1 MQPLAFDTP
10 LAIEQ
15 RQIEAIRQQTPA
27 ERLASTFDLTIYVYA
42 AARAAIRR
50 AQPGLTPLD
59 RARLL
64 MEITHG
70 PAAAA
75 QLSVAPQED
84 AMLSPAQ
91 IPAVVVPVVAVFEEL
106 GIAYCI
112 AGSLAASA
120 WAMPRST
127 NDVAIFAD
135 VRPGQIAALVARL
148 GADYY
153 IAAAQ
158 IREAIEHHGSFNL
171 IHNATS
177 FRVDVFLPD
186 GSAYDRMQLARART
200 QELPFTTRS
209 VKISSPEDVV
219 LRKLRWYLD
228 TQGARDS
235 QWSDVQAVLRVQGE
249 AIDRAYLERWA
260 PDLGIKTLLQQA
272 LRGERP
278 TVPPADPKQQS
289 FF

>member
-27 ERLASTFDLTIYVYA
+27 QRLASTFDLTIYVYA

-50 AQPGLTPLD
+50 AQPGLNPLD
-59 RARLL
+59 HARLL

-70 PAAAA
+70 PTAAA
-75 QLSVAPQED
+75 QLSVAPLED

-127 NDVAIFAD
+127 NDVDIFAD
-135 VRPGQIAALVARL
+135 VRPGQIATLVARL

-158 IREAIEHHGSFNL
+158 IREAIEHRGSFNL

-177 FRVDVFLPD
+177 FRVDVFLPH

-235 QWSDVQAVLRVQGE
+235 QWSDVQAVLRVQGQ

-260 PDLGIKTLLQQA
+260 PSLGIETLLQQA

-278 TVPPADPKQQS
+278 TFPSPDPKQQS

>member
-1 MQPLAFDTP
+1 VCYDTSIQPLAFDTP

-75 QLSVAPQED
+75 QLSVVPQED

-91 IPAVVVPVVAVFEEL
+91 IPAVVVPVVALFEEL

-127 NDVAIFAD
+127 NDVDIFAD
-135 VRPGQIAALVARL
+135 VRPGQVATLVARL
-148 GADYY
+148 GANPGHRD
-153 IAAAQ
+153 IVAAGAARRAPH
-158 IREAIEHHGSFNL
+158 I
-171 IHNATS
+171 
-177 FRVDVFLPD
+177 
-186 GSAYDRMQLARART
+186 SA
-200 QELPFTTRS
+200 P
-209 VKISSPEDVV
+209 
-219 LRKLRWYLD
+219 
-228 TQGARDS
+228 
-235 QWSDVQAVLRVQGE
+235 
-249 AIDRAYLERWA
+249 
-260 PDLGIKTLLQQA
+260 
-272 LRGERP
+272 
-278 TVPPADPKQQS
+278 
-289 FF
+289 

>member
-1 MQPLAFDTP
+1 MQPIAFDTP
-10 LAIEQ
+10 LTIEQ
-15 RQIEAIRQQTPA
+15 RQIEAIRQQTPV
-27 ERLASTFDLTIYVYA
+27 ERLASTFDLTVYVYA
-42 AARAAIRR
+42 AARAAIQR
-50 AQPGLTPLD
+50 AQPGLSPLD

-84 AMLSPAQ
+84 AMMNPAQ
-91 IPAVVVPVVAVFEEL
+91 IPAVVVPVVGVFEDL

-112 AGSLAASA
+112 VGSVAASA

-127 NDVAIFAD
+127 NDVDILAD
-135 VRPGQIAALVARL
+135 VRPGHIAALVARL
-148 GADYY
+148 ETDYY
-153 IAAAQ
+153 IAADQ
-158 IREAIEHHGSFNL
+158 IREAIQHHGSFNL

-177 FRVDVFLPD
+177 FRVDVFLPG

-209 VKISSPEDVV
+209 VKLSSPEDVV

-228 TQGARDS
+228 TQGTRDS
-235 QWSDVQAVLRVQGE
+235 QWSDVQAVLRVQGD

-260 PDLGIKTLLQQA
+260 PSLGIEMLLQQA

-278 TVPPADPKQQS
+278 TFPPPDPQQQS
-289 FF
+289 LF